1 MALTCLRLPF
11 GQGVCAG
18 LEWFICFW
26 ISQMWVLCIC
36 RISEK
41 WQSSE
46 PGSSPNLVQ
55 LFRLHR
61 GAQLAA
67 DVKHVERAHGEL
79 FFFHD
84 WMLVLGS
91 MWKSSPCLYRPTAV
105 VIWKII
111 ILIEST
117 HFSCFLSDLSEYVL
131 CENMHVSS
139 EKNVIGNLMYF

>member
-67 DVKHVERAHGEL
+67 DVRHVERAHGEL

-91 MWKSSPCLYRPTAV
+91 MWKSSLLLVQANSCCYLKNNHYDRKHTFFMFSVRSVRICSVWKYACF
-105 VIWKII
+105 IWKK
-111 ILIEST
+111 
-117 HFSCFLSDLSEYVL
+117 C
-131 CENMHVSS
+131 NR
-139 EKNVIGNLMYF
+139 